1 MLMLLIRLFAVLILS
16 TLEQITFFWNQGCT
30 LQH

>member
-1 MLMLLIRLFAVLILS
+1 MLMLLIRLCAVVILS
-16 TLEQITFFWNQGCT
+16 TFEQLTFFWNQGCT

>member
-16 TLEQITFFWNQGCT
+16 TLEQITFFWNHGCT
-30 LQH
+30 RQH

>member
-16 TLEQITFFWNQGCT
+16 ILEQITFFWNQGCT